1 MFSCVV
7 LFKVI
12 IVGQQD
18 QGKST
23 LAQILA
29 TYAVRLD
36 RNPIYVDLDVSQ
48 GLFTIPGTLSAVPLT
63 KTMLSPEVI
72 ELFLEISFLALLKYT
87 ISLGRIFQYQSLN
100 LFLWTYK
107 SERKCGFV

>member
-1 MFSCVV
+1 
-7 LFKVI
+7 VI

-29 TYAVRLD
+29 AYAVRLD

-48 GLFTIPGTLSAVPLT
+48 GLFTIPGTMSALPLT
-63 KTMLSPEVI
+63 KTMLTPEVI
-72 ELFLEISFLALLKYT
+72 PIILFFFSFQFPFP
-87 ISLGRIFQYQSLN
+87 LGRIFQYQSIN
-100 LFLWTYK
+100 IFLWTYK
-107 SERKCGFV
+107 SQGEC